1 MGLKTYFTGK
11 TGAAFWLN
19 IALMAAVLVA
29 VPFGTFYALGIYTH
43 HGEKIEVPEITGQR
57 PEAAIELLKERGLT
71 GIVSDSTYSGSA
83 APGVV
88 LEQTPKSGCEVKSG
102 RVVYLTINLNGEP
115 MVKMPDLANN
125 SSLREAEAQLKALGF
140 RLTPT
145 MWIDG
150 EPKDFVIG
158 IKQGMREVYAGEMVS
173 RDRALTIVAGAGET
187 EDTLAVDTSFI
198 DDTDIDFDIDL

>member
-11 TGAAFWLN
+11 TGFTFWLN
-19 IALMAAVLVA
+19 IVLMLMVLLA
-29 VPFGTFYALGIYTH
+29 VPFGTFYALDIYTH

-57 PEAAIELLKERGLT
+57 PETAIALLEEHGLK
-71 GIVSDSTYSGSA
+71 GIVADSTYSSSA
-83 APGVV
+83 VPGIV
-88 LEQTPKSGCEVKSG
+88 LEQTPKSGSEVKSG
-102 RVVYLTINLNGEP
+102 RVIYLTINLNGEP

-140 RLTPT
+140 KLTPT
-145 MWIDG
+145 MLIEG

-187 EDTLAVDTSFI
+187 EDSLAVDSSLTE
-198 DDTDIDFDIDL
+198 DTDIDFDIDL

>member
-19 IALMAAVLVA
+19 ILLMSAVLLA
-29 VPFGTFYALGIYTH
+29 VPVGAFYALGIYTH
-43 HGEKIEVPEITGQR
+43 HGEKIEVPEITGQK
-57 PEAAIELLKERGLT
+57 PEAAITLLKERGLT
-71 GIVSDSTYSGSA
+71 GVVSDSTYSATAS
-83 APGVV
+83 PGVV
-88 LEQTPKSGCEVKSG
+88 LEQTPKSGSEVKGG
-102 RVVYLTINLNGEP
+102 RVIYLTINLNGEP

-140 RLTPT
+140 KLTPT
-145 MWIDG
+145 MLVEG

-173 RDRALTIVAGAGET
+173 RDRALTIVAGAGEA
-187 EDTLAVDTSFI
+187 EDSLVVDTSFI
-198 DDTDIDFDIDL
+198 EDTDIDFDIDL